1 MVINSENKEAMK
13 VDDFD
18 YFLPPE
24 LIAQQPLRRRDSS
37 RLMIVDRFK
46 KEIQHHRFR
55 ELPDFFQPG
64 DLLVINVSRVLPV
77 RVWGRVGRRRVEF
90 LLVKPLSSLEWEV
103 LCRPARVVK
112 VGNQVVFLRNLEAE
126 VVGVGPRGR
135 RILRFNQSD
144 VLAEVKKIGFAPLPP
159 YIKRP
164 PEDWQ
169 QRSYDLRRYQTIYAR
184 EEGSIAA
191 PTAGLHF
198 TPGVLKKIAA
208 EGVEILQITLHV
220 GLATFQP
227 VEVEEVE
234 KHRLG
239 EEKLMISP
247 EAADKIN
254 QAKKEGRT
262 ITAVG
267 TTTVR
272 ALESAHDGEK
282 VVPGQRLTNLFIY
295 PGYNFRVVDRLLTNF
310 HLPRST
316 LLMLVAALAGREFI
330 LEAYRE
336 AVRHRYR
343 FYSYGDCMLIL

>member
-1 MVINSENKEAMK
+1 MK

-37 RLMIVDRFK
+37 RLMVVDRAK
-46 KEIQHHRFR
+46 RAISHHRFR
-55 ELPDFFQPG
+55 ELPNFFQPG

-77 RVWGRVGRRRVEF
+77 RVWGKVGSRKVEF
-90 LLVKPLSSLEWEV
+90 LLVKPLPSGEWEV

-112 VGNQVVFLRNLEAE
+112 VEREVVFSRNLEAK
-126 VVGVGPRGR
+126 VVGTGPRGR
-135 RILRFNQSD
+135 RLLRFNQNN

-169 QRSYDLRRYQTIYAR
+169 QRAYDLRRYQTIYAR

-198 TPGVLKKIAA
+198 TPSILEKIVAKGI
-208 EGVEILQITLHV
+208 EVVQITLHV

-234 KHRLG
+234 EHRLG
-239 EEKLMISP
+239 EERLAISP

-254 QAKKEGRT
+254 QAKREGRT
-262 ITAVG
+262 IIAVG

-272 ALESAHDGEK
+272 ALESAYDGQK
-282 VVPGQRLTNLFIY
+282 IVPGQRMTKLFIY
-295 PGYNFRVVDRLLTNF
+295 PGYKFQVVDRLLTNF

-330 LEAYRE
+330 LEAYQE

>member
-1 MVINSENKEAMK
+1 MK
-13 VDDFD
+13 VNNFD

-37 RLMIVDRFK
+37 RMMVLNRVKR
-46 KEIQHHRFR
+46 EIHHHRFR
-55 ELPDFFQPG
+55 ELPDFLQPG

-77 RVWGRVGRRRVEF
+77 RVWGSVGSRKVEF
-90 LLVKPLSSLEWEV
+90 LLVKPLRSAEWEV

-112 VGNQVVFLRNLEAE
+112 PGKKIVFSANLEAE
-126 VVGVGPRGR
+126 AVAVGTRGR
-135 RILRFNQSD
+135 RILRFNQTD

-164 PEDWQ
+164 AEDW
-169 QRSYDLRRYQTIYAR
+169 RHRVYDLRRYQTIYAR

-198 TPGVLKKIAA
+198 TTGILKKL
-208 EGVEILQITLHV
+208 EEKGVELVRIILHV

-239 EEKLMISP
+239 EENFVISP
-247 EAADKIN
+247 EAARKIN
-254 QAKKEGRT
+254 QAKKEGRPVM
-262 ITAVG
+262 AVG

-272 ALESAHDGEK
+272 ALESAFDGEQ
-282 VVPGQRLTNLFIY
+282 VVPGQKATNLFIY
-295 PGYNFRVVDRLLTNF
+295 PGYKFRVVDRLLTNF

-316 LLMLVAALAGREFI
+316 LLMLVAAFAGREFI
-330 LEAYRE
+330 LQAYEE
-336 AVRHRYR
+336 AVRQRYR